1 MHGSHENFDVSKIT
15 YLPISNAS
23 ARYPFRC
30 TFLFSLKGNHKSS
43 EFTSSKLTIDIDVDD
58 RRQLSYCKRDWCKQ
72 IFVSMTIMHFYHT
85 LYFHIMPCTQPLL
98 ALIKSYDVR
107 TTDNE
112 IIIIS
117 IRLYPMFCILIV
129 FTCHHTHG
137 RSVRFALCIH
147 IVIYCCMK
155 YNMISVCE
163 ILLQH

>member
-1 MHGSHENFDVSKIT
+1 MLINFWCMMQIT
-15 YLPISNAS
+15 YLSIANTS
-23 ARYPFRC
+23 ARYPTYFAAHFYSAWKV
-30 TFLFSLKGNHKSS
+30 TTYINNLFKNWPS
-43 EFTSSKLTIDIDVDD
+43 TLT
-58 RRQLSYCKRDWCKQ
+58 RRQLSYCKRDCCKE
-72 IFVSMTIMHFYHT
+72 IFVSMMIKHFYHT
-85 LYFHIMPCTQPLL
+85 LHFHIMPCTQPLL
-98 ALIKSYDVR
+98 ALQIIYDVR